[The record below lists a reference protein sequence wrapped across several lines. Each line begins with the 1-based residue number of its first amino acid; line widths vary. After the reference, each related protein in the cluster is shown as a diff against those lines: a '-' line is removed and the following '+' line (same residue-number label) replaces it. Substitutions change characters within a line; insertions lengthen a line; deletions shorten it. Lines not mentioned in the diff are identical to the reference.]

1 MDLKFS
7 SVAATPSNPNW
18 NNLISRKDELYKKE
32 NDVRSEFERD
42 YDRIIYC
49 NAYRRLKHKT
59 QVFFLPKNDHI
70 CTRIEHVNNVDAT
83 SYTIA
88 KALGLNTTLTRAIS
102 ISHDIGHSPFGHKG
116 EQILNR
122 ICMENDLEAFWH
134 ERNGLYFVDNIELLT
149 NVNNEEKNLNLT
161 YAVRDGIISH
171 CGEIDEISLKP
182 RTEFIDLE
190 KDYIKLNQYSPYT
203 WEGCVVK
210 ISDKISYLGR
220 DIEDA
225 ISMGILD
232 SNLNELYDLLE
243 QPRSA
248 NLNNTNII
256 GDLIAD
262 LCLNSSANEGLK
274 FSTATF
280 EKIKRLKQFNY
291 KYIYKHKCM
300 NPSERYFSLV
310 LNEIF
315 NTLNECY
322 DGMNT
327 LEKLNSI
334 KPFYTKVI
342 DTFIKWISCYW
353 NIETDR
359 THLKNKILYDMNNIK
374 DYQTAIITYISG
386 MTDNFAIEIYNEIIP
401 SKKCII

>member
-1 MDLKFS
+1 MDFKFS
-7 SVAATPSNPNW
+7 SVSATPSNPNW
-18 NNLISRKDELYKKE
+18 SNLISREDELYKKE

-116 EQILNR
+116 EQILNK
-122 ICMENDLEAFWH
+122 ICMENGLESFWH
-134 ERNGLYFVDNIELLT
+134 ERNGLNFVDNIELLT

-262 LCLNSSANEGLK
+262 LCINSSLEEGLK
-274 FSTATF
+274 FSETTF

-300 NPSERYFSLV
+300 KPSERYFNLV
-310 LNEIF
+310 LTEIF

-327 LEKLNSI
+327 LEKLNSE

-386 MTDNFAIEIYNEIIP
+386 MTDSYAIETYNDIV
-401 SKKCII
+401 KY

>member
-7 SVAATPSNPNW
+7 SVAATPSNPTW

-102 ISHDIGHSPFGHKG
+102 ISHDICHSPFGHKG

-134 ERNGLYFVDNIELLT
+134 ERNGLNFVDNIELLT

-386 MTDNFAIEIYNEIIP
+386 MTDSYAIETYNDIV
-401 SKKCII
+401 KY

>member
-134 ERNGLYFVDNIELLT
+134 ERNGLNFVDNIELLT

-291 KYIYKHKCM
+291 KYIYNHKCM

-386 MTDNFAIEIYNEIIP
+386 MTDSYAIETYNDVV
-401 SKKCII
+401 KY

>member
-1 MDLKFS
+1 MDFKFS

-18 NNLISRKDELYKKE
+18 NNLISRRDELYKKE

-88 KALGLNTTLTRAIS
+88 KTLGLNTTLTRAIS

-116 EQILNR
+116 EQILNKV
-122 ICMENDLEAFWH
+122 CMENGLESFWH
-134 ERNGLYFVDNIELLT
+134 ERNGLNFVDNIELLT

-190 KDYIKLNQYSPYT
+190 KDYFKLNQYSPYT

-262 LCLNSSANEGLK
+262 LCINSSLEEGLK
-274 FSTATF
+274 FSETTF

-300 NPSERYFSLV
+300 KPSERYFSLV

-322 DGMNT
+322 DGINT
-327 LEKLNSI
+327 LEKLNI
-334 KPFYTKVI
+334 ERPFYPKVI

-359 THLKNKILYDMNNIK
+359 SHLKNKILYNMNDIK
-374 DYQTAIITYISG
+374 DYQKAIITYISG
-386 MTDNFAIEIYNEIIP
+386 MTDSYAIETYNDIV
-401 SKKCII
+401 KY

>member
-7 SVAATPSNPNW
+7 SVAATPSNPTW
-18 NNLISRKDELYKKE
+18 NNIISRKDELYRKE

-134 ERNGLYFVDNIELLT
+134 ERNGLNFVDNIELLT

-386 MTDNFAIEIYNEIIP
+386 MTDSYAIETYNDIV
-401 SKKCII
+401 KY

>member
-1 MDLKFS
+1 MDFKFS

-18 NNLISRKDELYKKE
+18 NNLISRRDELYKKE

-88 KALGLNTTLTRAIS
+88 KTLGLNTTLTRAIS

-116 EQILNR
+116 EQILNKV
-122 ICMENDLEAFWH
+122 CMENGLESFWH
-134 ERNGLYFVDNIELLT
+134 ERNGLNFVDNIELLT

-262 LCLNSSANEGLK
+262 LCTNSSVDEGLK
-274 FSTATF
+274 FSSTTF

-291 KYIYKHKCM
+291 KYIYRHKCM
-300 NPSERYFSLV
+300 KPSERYFSLV

-322 DGMNT
+322 DGINT
-327 LEKLNSI
+327 LEKLNI
-334 KPFYTKVI
+334 ERPFYPKVI

-359 THLKNKILYDMNNIK
+359 SHLKNKILYNMNDIK
-374 DYQTAIITYISG
+374 DYQKAIITYISG
-386 MTDNFAIEIYNEIIP
+386 MTDSYAIETYNDIENINHR
-401 SKKCII
+401 K

>member
-134 ERNGLYFVDNIELLT
+134 ERNGLNFVDNIELLT

-220 DIEDA
+220 DIEYA
-225 ISMGILD
+225 ISIGILD

-386 MTDNFAIEIYNEIIP
+386 MTDSYAIETYNDVV
-401 SKKCII
+401 KY

>member
-1 MDLKFS
+1 MDFKFS

-18 NNLISRKDELYKKE
+18 NNLISRRDELYKKE

-88 KALGLNTTLTRAIS
+88 KTLGLNTTLTRAIS

-116 EQILNR
+116 EQILNKV
-122 ICMENDLEAFWH
+122 CMENGLESFWH
-134 ERNGLYFVDNIELLT
+134 ERNGLNFVDNIELLT

-248 NLNNTNII
+248 NLNNTNTI

-262 LCLNSSANEGLK
+262 LCTNSSVDEGLK
-274 FSTATF
+274 FSSTTF

-291 KYIYKHKCM
+291 KYIYRHKCM
-300 NPSERYFSLV
+300 KPSERYFSLV

-322 DGMNT
+322 DGINT
-327 LEKLNSI
+327 LEKLNI
-334 KPFYTKVI
+334 ERPFYPKVI

-359 THLKNKILYDMNNIK
+359 SHLKNKILYNMNDIK
-374 DYQTAIITYISG
+374 DYQKAIITYISG
-386 MTDNFAIEIYNEIIP
+386 MTDSYAIETYNDIV
-401 SKKCII
+401 KY

>member
-116 EQILNR
+116 EQILNK

-134 ERNGLYFVDNIELLT
+134 ERNGLNFVDNIELLT

-322 DGMNT
+322 DGMTT

-386 MTDNFAIEIYNEIIP
+386 MTDSYAIETYNDIV
-401 SKKCII
+401 KY

>member
-134 ERNGLYFVDNIELLT
+134 ERNGLNFVDNIELLT

-190 KDYIKLNQYSPYT
+190 KDYINLNQYSPYT

-386 MTDNFAIEIYNEIIP
+386 MTDSYAIETYNDVV
-401 SKKCII
+401 KY

>member
-1 MDLKFS
+1 MNLKFS

-116 EQILNR
+116 EQILNK
-122 ICMENDLEAFWH
+122 ICMENSLDSFWH
-134 ERNGLYFVDNIELLT
+134 ERNGLNFVDNIELLT

-386 MTDNFAIEIYNEIIP
+386 MTDSYAIETYNDIV
-401 SKKCII
+401 KY

>member
-1 MDLKFS
+1 MDFKFS

-18 NNLISRKDELYKKE
+18 NNLISRRDELYKKE

-88 KALGLNTTLTRAIS
+88 KTLGLNTTLTRAIS

-116 EQILNR
+116 EQILNKV
-122 ICMENDLEAFWH
+122 CMENGLESFWH
-134 ERNGLYFVDNIELLT
+134 ERNGLNFVDNIELLT

-262 LCLNSSANEGLK
+262 LCTNSSVDEGLK
-274 FSTATF
+274 FSSTTF

-291 KYIYKHKCM
+291 KYIYRHICM
-300 NPSERYFSLV
+300 KPSERYFSLV

-322 DGMNT
+322 DGINT
-327 LEKLNSI
+327 LEKLNI
-334 KPFYTKVI
+334 ERPFYPKVI

-359 THLKNKILYDMNNIK
+359 SHLKNKILYNMNDIK
-374 DYQTAIITYISG
+374 DYQKAIITYISG
-386 MTDNFAIEIYNEIIP
+386 MTDSYAIETYNDIV
-401 SKKCII
+401 KY

>member
-18 NNLISRKDELYKKE
+18 NNLISRKDELYKKA

-116 EQILNR
+116 EQILNQ
-122 ICMENDLEAFWH
+122 ICLEHNLEPFWH
-134 ERNGLYFVDNIELLT
+134 ERNGLNFVDNIELLT

-171 CGEIDEISLKP
+171 CGEIDEISLRP

-190 KDYIKLNQYSPYT
+190 KDYINLNQYSPYT
-203 WEGCVVK
+203 WEACVVK

-262 LCLNSSANEGLK
+262 LCINSSLEEGLK
-274 FSTATF
+274 FSETTF

-300 NPSERYFSLV
+300 KPSERYFSLV
-310 LNEIF
+310 LTEIF

-322 DGMNT
+322 AGMNT
-327 LEKLNSI
+327 LENLNSI

-386 MTDNFAIEIYNEIIP
+386 MTDSYAIETYNDIV
-401 SKKCII
+401 KY

>member
-18 NNLISRKDELYKKE
+18 NNLISRRDELYKKE

-116 EQILNR
+116 EQILNK
-122 ICMENDLEAFWH
+122 ICMEN
-134 ERNGLYFVDNIELLT
+134 GLNFVDNIELLT

-190 KDYIKLNQYSPYT
+190 KDYFKLNQYSPYT

-262 LCLNSSANEGLK
+262 LCINSSLEEGLK
-274 FSTATF
+274 FSETTF

-300 NPSERYFSLV
+300 KPSERYFSLV

-322 DGMNT
+322 DGINT
-327 LEKLNSI
+327 LEKLNI
-334 KPFYTKVI
+334 ERPFYPKVI

-359 THLKNKILYDMNNIK
+359 SHLKNKILYNMNDIK
-374 DYQTAIITYISG
+374 DYQKAIITYISG
-386 MTDNFAIEIYNEIIP
+386 MTDSYAIETYNDIV
-401 SKKCII
+401 KY

>member
-1 MDLKFS
+1 MNLKFS

-116 EQILNR
+116 EQILNK
-122 ICMENDLEAFWH
+122 ICMENSLDSFWH
-134 ERNGLYFVDNIELLT
+134 ERNGLNFVDNIELLT

-262 LCLNSSANEGLK
+262 LCINSSLEEGLK
-274 FSTATF
+274 FSETTF

-300 NPSERYFSLV
+300 KPSERYFSLV

-327 LEKLNSI
+327 LEKLNSE

-386 MTDNFAIEIYNEIIP
+386 MTDSYAIETYNDIV
-401 SKKCII
+401 KY

>member
-1 MDLKFS
+1 MYFKFS
-7 SVAATPSNPNW
+7 SVSATPSNPNW
-18 NNLISRKDELYKKE
+18 SNLISREDELYKKE
-32 NDVRSEFERD
+32 NDVRSDFERD

-116 EQILNR
+116 EQILNK
-122 ICMENDLEAFWH
+122 ICMENALESFWH
-134 ERNGLYFVDNIELLT
+134 ERNGLNFVDNIELLT

-262 LCLNSSANEGLK
+262 LCINSSLEEGLK
-274 FSTATF
+274 FSETTF

-300 NPSERYFSLV
+300 KPSERYFSLV

-374 DYQTAIITYISG
+374 DYQKAIITYISG
-386 MTDNFAIEIYNEIIP
+386 MTDSYAIETYNDIV
-401 SKKCII
+401 KY

>member
-134 ERNGLYFVDNIELLT
+134 ERNGLNFVDNIELLT

-386 MTDNFAIEIYNEIIP
+386 MTDSYAIETYNVSIA
-401 SKKCII
+401 

>member
-1 MDLKFS
+1 MDFKFS

-18 NNLISRKDELYKKE
+18 NNLISRRDELYKKE

-42 YDRIIYC
+42 YDIIFYC

-88 KALGLNTTLTRAIS
+88 KTLGLNTTLTRAIS

-116 EQILNR
+116 EQILNKV
-122 ICMENDLEAFWH
+122 CMENGLESFWH
-134 ERNGLYFVDNIELLT
+134 ERNGLNFVDNIELLT

-262 LCLNSSANEGLK
+262 LCTNSSVDEGLK
-274 FSTATF
+274 FSSTTF

-291 KYIYKHKCM
+291 KYIYRHKCM
-300 NPSERYFSLV
+300 KPSERYFSLV

-322 DGMNT
+322 DGINT
-327 LEKLNSI
+327 LEKLNI
-334 KPFYTKVI
+334 ERPFYPKVI

-359 THLKNKILYDMNNIK
+359 SHLKNKILYNMNDIK
-374 DYQTAIITYISG
+374 DYQKAIITYISG
-386 MTDNFAIEIYNEIIP
+386 MTDSYAIETYNDIV
-401 SKKCII
+401 KY

>member
-1 MDLKFS
+1 MNLKFS

-134 ERNGLYFVDNIELLT
+134 ERNGLNFVDNIELLT

-262 LCLNSSANEGLK
+262 LCINSSLEEGLK
-274 FSTATF
+274 FSETTF

-386 MTDNFAIEIYNEIIP
+386 MTDSYAIETYNDVV
-401 SKKCII
+401 KY

>member
-1 MDLKFS
+1 MKNKIYFCSHTFEQAVFS
-7 SVAATPSNPNW
+7 V
-18 NNLISRKDELYKKE
+18 
-32 NDVRSEFERD
+32 
-42 YDRIIYC
+42 
-49 NAYRRLKHKT
+49 
-59 QVFFLPKNDHI
+59 VF
-70 CTRIEHVNNVDAT
+70 
-83 SYTIA
+83 
-88 KALGLNTTLTRAIS
+88 
-102 ISHDIGHSPFGHKG
+102 HSPFGHKG

-134 ERNGLYFVDNIELLT
+134 ERNGLNFVDNIELLT

-386 MTDNFAIEIYNEIIP
+386 MTDSYAIETYNDIV
-401 SKKCII
+401 KY

>member
-134 ERNGLYFVDNIELLT
+134 ERNGLNFVDNIELLT

-300 NPSERYFSLV
+300 KPSERYFSLV

-315 NTLNECY
+315 NTLNDCY

-386 MTDNFAIEIYNEIIP
+386 MTDSYAIETYNDIV
-401 SKKCII
+401 KY

>member
-7 SVAATPSNPNW
+7 TVAATPSNPNW

-59 QVFFLPKNDHI
+59 QVFFLPRNDHI

-116 EQILNR
+116 EQILNK
-122 ICMENDLEAFWH
+122 ICMENGLESFWH
-134 ERNGLYFVDNIELLT
+134 ERNGLNFVDNIELLT

-243 QPRSA
+243 QPRNA

-262 LCLNSSANEGLK
+262 LCINSSLEEGLK
-274 FSTATF
+274 FSETTF
-280 EKIKRLKQFNY
+280 EKIKKLKQFNY

-300 NPSERYFSLV
+300 KPSERYFSLV

-386 MTDNFAIEIYNEIIP
+386 MTDSYAIETYNDIV
-401 SKKCII
+401 KY

>member
-18 NNLISRKDELYKKE
+18 NNLISRRDELYKKE

-116 EQILNR
+116 EQILNK
-122 ICMENDLEAFWH
+122 ICMENGLESFWH
-134 ERNGLYFVDNIELLT
+134 ERNGLNFVDNIELLT

-262 LCLNSSANEGLK
+262 LCINSSLEEGLK
-274 FSTATF
+274 FSETTF

-300 NPSERYFSLV
+300 KPSERYFSLV

-322 DGMNT
+322 DGINT
-327 LEKLNSI
+327 LEKLNI
-334 KPFYTKVI
+334 ERPFYPKVI

-359 THLKNKILYDMNNIK
+359 SHLKNKILYNMNDIK
-374 DYQTAIITYISG
+374 DYQKAIITYISG
-386 MTDNFAIEIYNEIIP
+386 MTDSYAIETYNDIV
-401 SKKCII
+401 KY

>member
-1 MDLKFS
+1 MNLKFS

-83 SYTIA
+83 RYTIA

-134 ERNGLYFVDNIELLT
+134 ERNGLNFVDNIELLT
-149 NVNNEEKNLNLT
+149 NVSNEEKNLNLT

-386 MTDNFAIEIYNEIIP
+386 MTDSYAIETYNDIV
-401 SKKCII
+401 KY

>member
-1 MDLKFS
+1 MNLKFS

-88 KALGLNTTLTRAIS
+88 KALSLNTTLTRAIS

-122 ICMENDLEAFWH
+122 ICMENDLEDFWH
-134 ERNGLYFVDNIELLT
+134 ERNGLNFVDNIELLT

-386 MTDNFAIEIYNEIIP
+386 MTDSYAIETYNDIV
-401 SKKCII
+401 KY

>member
-1 MDLKFS
+1 MNLKFS

-116 EQILNR
+116 EQILNK
-122 ICMENDLEAFWH
+122 ICMENSLDSFWH
-134 ERNGLYFVDNIELLT
+134 ERNGLNFVDNIELLT

-190 KDYIKLNQYSPYT
+190 KDYINLNQYSPYT

-262 LCLNSSANEGLK
+262 LCINSSLEEGLK
-274 FSTATF
+274 FSETTF

-300 NPSERYFSLV
+300 KPSERYFSLV

-386 MTDNFAIEIYNEIIP
+386 MTDSYAIETYNDIV
-401 SKKCII
+401 KY

>member
-1 MDLKFS
+1 MNLKFS
-7 SVAATPSNPNW
+7 SVAATQSNPNW

-122 ICMENDLEAFWH
+122 ICMENDLEDFWH
-134 ERNGLYFVDNIELLT
+134 ERNGLNFVDNIELLT

-262 LCLNSSANEGLK
+262 LCINSSLEEGLK
-274 FSTATF
+274 FSETTF

-300 NPSERYFSLV
+300 KPSERYFSLV

-327 LEKLNSI
+327 LEKLNNI

-386 MTDNFAIEIYNEIIP
+386 MTDSYAIETYNDIV
-401 SKKCII
+401 KY

>member
-1 MDLKFS
+1 MNLKFS

-116 EQILNR
+116 EQILNK
-122 ICMENDLEAFWH
+122 ICMENGLESFWH
-134 ERNGLYFVDNIELLT
+134 ERNGLNFVDNIELLT

-190 KDYIKLNQYSPYT
+190 KDYINLNQYSPYT

-262 LCLNSSANEGLK
+262 LCINSSLEEGLK
-274 FSTATF
+274 FSETTF

-300 NPSERYFSLV
+300 KPSERYFSLV

-315 NTLNECY
+315 NTLNDCY

-386 MTDNFAIEIYNEIIP
+386 MTDSYAIETYNDIV
-401 SKKCII
+401 KY

>member
-1 MDLKFS
+1 MNLKFS

-122 ICMENDLEAFWH
+122 ICMENDLEDFWH
-134 ERNGLYFVDNIELLT
+134 ERNGLNFVDNIELLT

-386 MTDNFAIEIYNEIIP
+386 MTDSYAIETYNDIV
-401 SKKCII
+401 KY

>member
-1 MDLKFS
+1 M
-7 SVAATPSNPNW
+7 
-18 NNLISRKDELYKKE
+18 YKKE

-134 ERNGLYFVDNIELLT
+134 ERNGLNFVDNIELLT

-300 NPSERYFSLV
+300 NPSERYFSHV

-386 MTDNFAIEIYNEIIP
+386 MTDSYAIETYNDVV
-401 SKKCII
+401 KY

>member
-116 EQILNR
+116 EQILNK
-122 ICMENDLEAFWH
+122 ICMENGLESFWH
-134 ERNGLYFVDNIELLT
+134 ERNGLNFVDNIELLT

-182 RTEFIDLE
+182 RTEFIDLD

-243 QPRSA
+243 QPRST

-262 LCLNSSANEGLK
+262 LCINSSIEEGLK
-274 FSTATF
+274 FSETTF

-300 NPSERYFSLV
+300 KPSERYFSLV
-310 LNEIF
+310 LYEIF

-327 LEKLNSI
+327 LEKLNGI

-374 DYQTAIITYISG
+374 AYQTAIITYISG
-386 MTDNFAIEIYNEIIP
+386 MTDSYAIETYNDIV
-401 SKKCII
+401 KY

>member
-134 ERNGLYFVDNIELLT
+134 ERNGLNFVDNIELLT

-190 KDYIKLNQYSPYT
+190 KDYIKLNQYYPYT

-322 DGMNT
+322 DGMTT

-386 MTDNFAIEIYNEIIP
+386 MTDSYAIETYNDIV
-401 SKKCII
+401 KY

>member
-134 ERNGLYFVDNIELLT
+134 ERNGLNFVDNIELLT

-256 GDLIAD
+256 GDLIAE

-386 MTDNFAIEIYNEIIP
+386 MTDSYAIETYNDVV
-401 SKKCII
+401 KY

>member
-1 MDLKFS
+1 MNLKFS

-134 ERNGLYFVDNIELLT
+134 ERNGLNFVDNIELLT

-300 NPSERYFSLV
+300 NPSEKYFSLV

-386 MTDNFAIEIYNEIIP
+386 MTDSYAIETYNDIV
-401 SKKCII
+401 KY

>member
-1 MDLKFS
+1 MNLKFS

-116 EQILNR
+116 EQILNK
-122 ICMENDLEAFWH
+122 ICMENGLESFWH
-134 ERNGLYFVDNIELLT
+134 ERNGLNFVDNIELLT

-291 KYIYKHKCM
+291 KYIYKYKCM

-386 MTDNFAIEIYNEIIP
+386 MTDSYAIETYNDIV
-401 SKKCII
+401 KY

>member
-134 ERNGLYFVDNIELLT
+134 ERNGLNFVDNIELLT

-300 NPSERYFSLV
+300 KPSERYFSLV

-315 NTLNECY
+315 NTLNDCY

-386 MTDNFAIEIYNEIIP
+386 MTDSYAIETYNDIV
-401 SKKCII
+401 K

>member
-18 NNLISRKDELYKKE
+18 NNLISRRDELYKKE

-116 EQILNR
+116 EQILNK
-122 ICMENDLEAFWH
+122 ICMENGLESFWH
-134 ERNGLYFVDNIELLT
+134 ERNGLNFVDNIELLT

-262 LCLNSSANEGLK
+262 LCINSSLEEGLK
-274 FSTATF
+274 FSETTF

-300 NPSERYFSLV
+300 KPSERYFSLV

-322 DGMNT
+322 DGINT
-327 LEKLNSI
+327 LEKLNI
-334 KPFYTKVI
+334 EKPFYPKVI

-359 THLKNKILYDMNNIK
+359 SHLKNKILYNMNDIK
-374 DYQTAIITYISG
+374 DYQKAIITYISG
-386 MTDNFAIEIYNEIIP
+386 MTDSYAIETYNDIV
-401 SKKCII
+401 KY

>member
-1 MDLKFS
+1 MNLKFS
-7 SVAATPSNPNW
+7 SVAATPANSEW

-88 KALGLNTTLTRAIS
+88 KALGLNSTLTRAIS
-102 ISHDIGHSPFGHKG
+102 IAHDIGHSPFGHKG
-116 EQILNR
+116 EQILNK
-122 ICMENDLEAFWH
+122 ICIENGLESFWH
-134 ERNGLYFVDNIELLT
+134 ERNGLNFVDNIELLT

-262 LCLNSSANEGLK
+262 LCINSSLEDGLK
-274 FSTATF
+274 FSENTF

-300 NPSERYFSLV
+300 KPSERYFSLV

-353 NIETDR
+353 NIEIDR
-359 THLKNKILYDMNNIK
+359 THLKNKILYDMNNRK
-374 DYQTAIITYISG
+374 DYQKAIITYISG
-386 MTDNFAIEIYNEIIP
+386 MTDSYAIETYNDIV
-401 SKKCII
+401 KY